1 MITSFDTFQKF
12 AEYCDSYMHS
22 VCLHLLNNQ
31 KIHWN
36 FLTGSVSADG
46 TCTAEFDAPASLEG
60 RRYYHKIMVADGNI
74 CGTYSIL
81 KK

>member
-22 VCLHLLNNQ
+22 MCLHLLNHQ

-60 RRYYHKIMVADGNI
+60 RRYHHTITVSDDMFKGFYTII
-74 CGTYSIL
+74 
-81 KK
+81 